1 LIAVPEERLK
11 NLEKRTRYEPS
22 EVESRV
28 FARWEEAGI
37 FHPEPEGTAAGN
49 YSIAVPPPNVTGELH
64 MGHALNASI
73 QDVCMRL
80 ARMRGRRAKWIYGTD
95 HAGIG
100 TQVKVE
106 EALAAEGKRKED
118 LGREAFVRRVWEWRE
133 RYGSRITEQYKRL
146 GASLDYRDERFTMDE
161 RYARAVLLVF
171 VRLYERRLVF
181 RDNYLVNWDPGV
193 RSAISDLEVVQ
204 RRVTDTLYLID
215 YPLASGSGSLT
226 VATVRPETMLADTG
240 VAVNPDDERYSRLV
254 GETAV
259 LPLVGRRLPIIAD
272 EHVDPEFG
280 TGALKITPGHDPNDF
295 EIGRRHGL
303 DQVTVIGEDG
313 RITDAA
319 PERFRGLPVDEAR
332 REVVAALREEG
343 LVSGTRPFEHDVPHS
358 HRSGMRIEPLIS
370 LQWFCDMTELAR
382 PAIEAVEQGR
392 LRFHP
397 DRPWTD
403 VYLRWLREIRP
414 WCISRQLW
422 WGHQIPAWYRGDEV
436 YVGEQPPQGEGFERD
451 PDVLDTWF
459 SSALW
464 PFATLGWPQET
475 PELRAF
481 YPTDVLVTARD
492 IIFLWVARMVMFGIE
507 FTGGLPFGD
516 VPVHSVIQAPDGR
529 RMSKSLGTGVDP
541 IEVVDGG
548 PRPPVYRRGGD
559 FPAYGADAL
568 RFGLLAMSS
577 GQDVRFNEERVGQ
590 GRDLA
595 NKLWNASRLVLLG
608 VEGGAEASTPRPETV
623 EDRWIASRLERTTRE
638 VTGLLER
645 FEFSRAA
652 LRLYDV
658 FWSEFCDWYLEL
670 AKPRL
675 YSERGAGVSSIL
687 LWALERSL
695 KLLHPLMPFVTEEIW
710 SYVPGSRELLAVA
723 PWPEPDDALLDRE
736 AEAVLERTIA
746 AVTELRRFRDEI
758 GARASALIPAR
769 LRADAYRE
777 VADQMARLARFEFVS
792 DGAEPGAVL
801 FELPI
806 PGGAVEILR
815 SEAFD
820 PDEAARRLGGR
831 RDQLEAEVARSE
843 AKLRNERFLERAP
856 AEVVEAERT
865 KLDEYR
871 AALDRVRAWAGR

>member
-343 LVSGTRPFEHDVPHS
+343 LISGTRPFEHDVPHS

-723 PWPEPDDALLDRE
+723 PWPEPDDALLDGQ